1 MPDPADLRDAH
12 NLRDSHN
19 LRDLPDEP
27 VYVRD
32 PARSRMPLSQRA
44 KQFAPF
50 KSLGGDLDIALKRA
64 EEEHRL
70 ETETS
75 NVIHVELEDN

>member
-1 MPDPADLRDAH
+1 MTDDTYTDKGMNMNNRNTNKKP
-12 NLRDSHN
+12 
-19 LRDLPDEP
+19 
-27 VYVRD
+27 
-32 PARSRMPLSQRA
+32 RSRMPASQRA

-70 ETETS
+70 ETES
-75 NVIHVELEDN
+75 KNVIHVSLEDEMQ

>member
-1 MPDPADLRDAH
+1 M
-12 NLRDSHN
+12 NSH
-19 LRDLPDEP
+19 DISKQPE
-27 VYVRD
+27 YVRN

-50 KSLGGDLDIALKRA
+50 KSLGGDLDIALKKA
-64 EEEHRL
+64 EEEHRI

-75 NVIHVELEDN
+75 NVIHVKLEDN